1 MGSPKRLASIKNSSI
16 RGKRVKVG
24 QLLTRGRTANYSIGP
39 FRKRVRTSA
48 APVHKPTSIKDI
60 ARMAN
65 VSSSTVSRAL
75 QNSPLI
81 SRHTAEKI
89 QHIAKQSGYRVSA
102 IARGLVTQRTKS
114 IGVVVTTIADPFVS
128 EVVNGIEDCCNDNGY
143 SVFLANSNAD
153 PDRETKVV
161 HSFSERRVEG
171 IVVTSSRVGA
181 LYLPLLSEMRIPI
194 VLVNNQ
200 HPGEFVNSILIEN
213 VKASSEITN
222 HLIQLGH
229 RRIAYLGDR
238 FGFQSDTERFA
249 GYREALER
257 AGLPF
262 APELVVHGDGK
273 CEGAAEG
280 VQALLN
286 LAGRPTA
293 IVCYNDMTAFGAL
306 RQLHICKIRVPEDM
320 SVVGFDDLFIASYMQ
335 PPLTTLQQPRR
346 LMGRLA
352 MESLLRLISGGGVE
366 SPTKVPAKL
375 IVRES
380 TAPCRETLA

>member
-1 MGSPKRLASIKNSSI
+1 
-16 RGKRVKVG
+16 
-24 QLLTRGRTANYSIGP
+24 
-39 FRKRVRTSA
+39 
-48 APVHKPTSIKDI
+48 
-60 ARMAN
+60 
-65 VSSSTVSRAL
+65 
-75 QNSPLI
+75 
-81 SRHTAEKI
+81 
-89 QHIAKQSGYRVSA
+89 
-102 IARGLVTQRTKS
+102 
-114 IGVVVTTIADPFVS
+114 
-128 EVVNGIEDCCNDNGY
+128 
-143 SVFLANSNAD
+143 
-153 PDRETKVV
+153 
-161 HSFSERRVEG
+161 
-171 IVVTSSRVGA
+171 
-181 LYLPLLSEMRIPI
+181 

-306 RQLHICKIRVPEDM
+306 RQLHIYKIRVPEDM

>member
-1 MGSPKRLASIKNSSI
+1 MTHGQGAV
-16 RGKRVKVG
+16 RVLV
-24 QLLTRGRTANYSIGP
+24 RSANVCGP
-39 FRKRVRTSA
+39 V

-81 SRHTAEKI
+81 SRRTAEKI

-128 EVVNGIEDCCNDNGY
+128 EVVNGIEDCCNDHGY

-153 PDRETKVV
+153 PARETRVV

-213 VKASSEITN
+213 VKASTEITN

-238 FGFQSDTERFA
+238 FGYQSDTERFA

-257 AGLPF
+257 AGLSF

-273 CEGAAEG
+273 CEGGTAGIE
-280 VQALLN
+280 ALMSLPR
-286 LAGRPTA
+286 RPTA

-306 RQLHICKIRVPEDM
+306 RQLHIHKIRVPEDI

-352 MESLLRLISGGGVE
+352 MESLLRLISGEGVE

-375 IVRES
+375 IIRES
-380 TAPCRETLA
+380 TAQPREALG

>member
-1 MGSPKRLASIKNSSI
+1 VCGT
-16 RGKRVKVG
+16 G
-24 QLLTRGRTANYSIGP
+24 T
-39 FRKRVRTSA
+39 
-48 APVHKPTSIKDI
+48 PVHKPTSIKDI
-60 ARMAN
+60 ARLAN

-81 SRHTAEKI
+81 SRDTAEKI

-128 EVVNGIEDCCNDNGY
+128 EVVDGIEESCNDHGY

-171 IVVTSSRVGA
+171 IIVTSSRVGA

-213 VKASSEITN
+213 VKASAEITN

-229 RRIAYLGDR
+229 KRIAYLGDR
-238 FGFQSDTERFA
+238 NGYQSDTERFA
-249 GYREALER
+249 GYRQALER
-257 AGLPF
+257 AGLLF
-262 APELVVHGDGK
+262 VPERVVHGDGK
-273 CEGAAEG
+273 CEGAGPAIEI
-280 VQALLN
+280 LMKHPN
-286 LAGRPTA
+286 RPTA

-306 RQLHICKIRVPEDM
+306 RQLHTFNLRVPEDV

-335 PPLTTLQQPRR
+335 PPLTTLKQPRR

-352 MESLLRLISGGGVE
+352 MESLLRLISGGCAE
-366 SPTKVPAKL
+366 TPTKVRAEL
-375 IVRES
+375 IVRAS
-380 TAPCRETLA
+380 TAPPREISE